1 MWPRAARRFIA
12 RFRVALLFWPVMA
25 AAAPAPPP
33 SGPPSA
39 APPVDHALASLEAL
53 LLQAPDAAR
62 ADALAGRLDALRTSR
77 LSPTVLLLLHRAQRE
92 LASNALRDARD
103 DLDDAVSL
111 QPEQAL
117 LWRERAA
124 VRATQ
129 DDADGAI
136 TDLGGALARDPGDV
150 LSWSALSAVEERQ
163 NQPREAFEAWERV
176 LRLDPMI
183 EDGAG
188 RLKHLHTQVVGAPS

>member
-1 MWPRAARRFIA
+1 MLA
-12 RFRVALLFWPVMA
+12 WPVA
-25 AAAPAPPP
+25 VAAAPAAPPP
-33 SGPPSA
+33 DPPAA
-39 APPVDHALASLEAL
+39 APLAVDHALAAFEAL
-53 LLQAPDAAR
+53 LLQAPDSAR
-62 ADALAGRLDALRTSR
+62 ADAVAIRLEALRTAR
-77 LSPTVLLLLHRAQRE
+77 LSPTVLLLMHRAQRE
-92 LASNALRDARD
+92 LAAGALREAHD
-103 DLDDAVSL
+103 DMDDAVSL
-111 QPEQAL
+111 QPEQAV
-117 LWRERAA
+117 LWRQRAA

-150 LSWSALSAVEERQ
+150 LSWSALSAIEERQ
-163 NQPREAFEAWERV
+163 DRPREAFEAWEHV

>member
-1 MWPRAARRFIA
+1 MRPRAARWLA
-12 RFRVALLFWPVMA
+12 PRFRAVLLFWPVLG
-25 AAAPAPPP
+25 AAAPAAP
-33 SGPPSA
+33 SSGSLPAAPSA
-39 APPVDHALASLEAL
+39 DHALASLEAL
-53 LLQAPDAAR
+53 LLQAPDTAR
-62 ADALAGRLDALRTSR
+62 ADALAGRIEALRTSR

-92 LASNALRDARD
+92 LAANALRDARD

-117 LWRERAA
+117 LWRARAA

-163 NQPREAFEAWERV
+163 NRPREAFEAWERV

-188 RLKHLHTQVVGAPS
+188 RLKHLHTEVVGAPS

>member
-1 MWPRAARRFIA
+1 MRPRAARPFTIG
-12 RFRVALLFWPVMA
+12 FRALLLAWPI
-25 AAAPAPPP
+25 AAAPAAPPP
-33 SGPPSA
+33 DPPAA
-39 APPVDHALASLEAL
+39 APPAVDHALAALEAS

-62 ADALAGRLDALRTSR
+62 ADAVAVRLEAVRTAR
-77 LSPTVLLLLHRAQRE
+77 LSPTVLLLMHRAQRE
-92 LASNALRDARD
+92 LAAGALRDAHD
-103 DLDDAVSL
+103 DMDDAIAL
-111 QPEQAL
+111 QPEQAV
-117 LWRERAA
+117 LWRQRAA

-163 NQPREAFEAWERV
+163 NRPREAFEAWERV